1 MDSKTFIKN
10 KLNQISEIFPE
21 LTFRY
26 QLDINNQTHIVE
38 VKTLEAYQS
47 NNDYVQLEADFMFDF
62 ENRFFPETILFVSE
76 DSLTKITEPEYI
88 IQKDL
93 FVNPPLKANYF
104 FALDMEELF
113 CVVTEDN
120 YSLAA

>member
-62 ENRFFPETILFVSE
+62 ENKFFPETILFVSE

-88 IQKDL
+88 IQKDVL
-93 FVNPPLKANYF
+93 LNSPFRAN
-104 FALDMEELF
+104 
-113 CVVTEDN
+113 
-120 YSLAA
+120 